1 MEHAT
6 GTTLIELLLA
16 LCLLG
21 ILTGLAAP
29 AMGHG
34 LDVMAT
40 RAARDELAAAVSR
53 TRSSAVALGGASLM
67 VDPGHAT
74 FWIRS
79 AAGDTVLRPVDLFT
93 RHGVGVTAP
102 GAAGTV
108 ELSFDALGIGRMTS
122 RTIRLIRGTAVANV
136 TVSAYGRARTW

>member
-1 MEHAT
+1 MEQAT

-21 ILTGLAAP
+21 ILAGLAAP
-29 AMGHG
+29 ALEHG
-34 LDVMAT
+34 VDVVAA

-53 TRSSAVALGGASLM
+53 TRSSAVALGGASLI

-74 FWIRS
+74 FWIRG
-79 AAGDTVLRPVDLFT
+79 AAGDTVLQPVDLFQ
-93 RHGVGVTAP
+93 RHGVDLAAS
-102 GAAGTV
+102 GADGTV

-122 RTIRLIRGTAVANV
+122 RTIRLVRGTAVANV